1 MLVRQN
7 QSFNFPG
14 HSGSIH
20 PRSFDRHL
28 AANLLVSVYGSV
40 LHEPLPE
47 RLETLLRE
55 LESREQPDADN
66 DR

>member
-20 PRSFDRHL
+20 PRLFDRHL

-40 LHEPLPE
+40 LQEPLPE
-47 RLETLLRE
+47 RLEALLRE
-55 LESREQPDADN
+55 LESRERLDADN

>member
-28 AANLLVSVYGSV
+28 AANLLVSVYGTV
-40 LHEPLPE
+40 LKEPLPE
-47 RLETLLRE
+47 RLESLLRE
-55 LESREQPDADN
+55 LESRERPEADN